1 VRRLE
6 EVVTNDRAFID
17 GLAATRERA
26 SAAVAAA
33 PDPVAAFDAVLD
45 LLDEIA
51 PGSARWSLFLLD
63 HDRLWAVAHRGYTMI
78 PDGLLLDRGVIGR
91 AVRSGSVQH
100 VPDVTADPDY
110 VQGMRGMVSELVL
123 PIHAGGEVV
132 GVLNLEAP
140 FVIAPEA
147 ADSLTPLAELLGERL
162 LELRHSPAVDLSSLL
177 RIFVHMSSLRDAR
190 AVADLAARSF
200 AHVLGLDACVVT
212 LAGEDDLGTAG
223 WSRSGEADRLP
234 PGLVDALRAHV
245 DSASVFDLVDAA
257 QAGLEELVGE
267 GRSLVWLP
275 LRVNGE
281 EVGVLVG
288 TVVGI
293 PSFPRAQAE
302 AAALLAAQAAG
313 SIDAAVALVRERRT
327 AATDALTG
335 LLNRRGFGD
344 RLELQLEDAAGG
356 RAPLSLCVLD
366 CDEFKAV
373 NDRGGHERGDR
384 VLVEIGRLIRESLR
398 PGEAAARLGGD
409 EFALMLP
416 GTDAAAAHARTDS
429 LRVALAH
436 GLAEAGTPLHVSAGI
451 ATYPFDAG
459 NGTQLLRAADQGL
472 YAAKSSGKDLV
483 VAFRDL
489 GHWTRRG
496 AAGRIRDR
504 RSRLRAV
511 GGGDLATQL
520 AAMAAEEAPDR
531 LLFVLCRALTGALSA
546 TAALASRVEGD
557 RLRDLA
563 RYALRDIDLGSDA
576 SYLLD
581 DFPLTRSV
589 LEGGEPVSMSF
600 LDDRIDR
607 AEAFILR
614 ELNMSSL
621 LMLPIA
627 VRGRAW
633 GLVEVYD
640 VRLRDFEAGDV
651 EAAQSLSAAA
661 GRRLEELS
669 AAGVDIQ
676 GFGMGGLAP
685 LQRPV
690 RGPAPEPKD
699 VPRAG

>member
-1 VRRLE
+1 
-6 EVVTNDRAFID
+6 
-17 GLAATRERA
+17 
-26 SAAVAAA
+26 
-33 PDPVAAFDAVLD
+33 
-45 LLDEIA
+45 
-51 PGSARWSLFLLD
+51 
-63 HDRLWAVAHRGYTMI
+63 
-78 PDGLLLDRGVIGR
+78 
-91 AVRSGSVQH
+91 
-100 VPDVTADPDY
+100 
-110 VQGMRGMVSELVL
+110 MVSELVV
-123 PIHAGGEVV
+123 PIHAGAEVV

-344 RLELQLEDAAGG
+344 RLELQLEDAAGD
-356 RAPLSLCVLD
+356 RTPLSLCVLD

-676 GFGMGGLAP
+676 GFGIGGLAP